1 MWSLG
6 IVGNARANTTGNAI
20 ASGMNLNLPSAAAP
34 KDSNWN
40 KLKYYEQAEKDSAKL
55 KSKLKSDRLLFGL
68 DEEEEAESME
78 GVSDAELAERMYGA
92 GQLNNK
98 NRSTSS
104 ADQVYDRLS
113 RIQKEISRESLPRRE
128 AESSPSP
135 SSNPEIENLSGMM
148 SQMQG
153 GEDPELGQLD
163 QMLDKIIA
171 IQNPQKLQDEHDEK
185 MKASRGQVF
194 AVQADSSNLNISTL
208 GPEQGIIKPKV

>member
-1 MWSLG
+1 
-6 IVGNARANTTGNAI
+6 
-20 ASGMNLNLPSAAAP
+20 
-34 KDSNWN
+34 
-40 KLKYYEQAEKDSAKL
+40 
-55 KSKLKSDRLLFGL
+55 
-68 DEEEEAESME
+68 
-78 GVSDAELAERMYGA
+78 
-92 GQLNNK
+92 
-98 NRSTSS
+98 
-104 ADQVYDRLS
+104 
-113 RIQKEISRESLPRRE
+113 
-128 AESSPSP
+128 
-135 SSNPEIENLSGMM
+135 MM